1 MTTLGIKVITAALAG
16 ALVGGAALAAQA
28 NDAFDLDLNA
38 IDDRSVVQ
46 TQVANDGDVVLPL
59 DFSHPANLV
68 VHCNIDGTDHAVAS
82 FEICDAAGGSATSA
96 EI

>member
-38 IDDRSVVQ
+38 IDDRSVV
-46 TQVANDGDVVLPL
+46 
-59 DFSHPANLV
+59 
-68 VHCNIDGTDHAVAS
+68 
-82 FEICDAAGGSATSA
+82 
-96 EI
+96 